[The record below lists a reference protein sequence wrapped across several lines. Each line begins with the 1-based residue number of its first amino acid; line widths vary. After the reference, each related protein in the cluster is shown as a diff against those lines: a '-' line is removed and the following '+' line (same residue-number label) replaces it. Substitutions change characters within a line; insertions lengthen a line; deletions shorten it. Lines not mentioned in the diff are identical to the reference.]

1 MITASAF
8 QDGVASALC
17 ERRQFQR
24 LLMAVQTELRVQGN
38 EMPIRVETADI
49 SMSGCYVEMA
59 VTLEV
64 GTALNIILWLGHE
77 KLAIAGKVVTR
88 HPLFGNG
95 IEFKT
100 TSQDS
105 RQRLQLFLD
114 ADGATSEDGQAGGL
128 EDPYLYDDTC
138 D

>member
-24 LLMAVQTELRVQGN
+24 SHMAVQTELRVQGN

-64 GTALNIILWLGHE
+64 GTALNIVLWLGHE
-77 KLAIAGKVVTR
+77 KLAIAGRVVTR

-95 IEFKT
+95 IEFNT
-100 TSQDS
+100 PPQDS
-105 RQRLQLFLD
+105 EQRLQLFLD
-114 ADGATSEDGQAGGL
+114 VDGATSEDGQAGGL
-128 EDPYLYDDTC
+128 EDPLLVCRYL
-138 D
+138 

>member
-24 LLMAVQTELRVQGN
+24 LHMAVQTELRVQGN

-49 SMSGCYVEMA
+49 SMCGCYVEMA

-95 IEFKT
+95 IEFNIPP
-100 TSQDS
+100 QDS

-114 ADGATSEDGQAGGL
+114 VDGEISEDGQASGF
-128 EDPYLYDDTC
+128 EDTLLV
-138 D
+138 